1 MNSLPFFS
9 NFSKYLWNFIL
20 KNCNLSLKFLSKRS
34 IFRKC
39 SIHDLVEEKGVKLK
53 DKITPDVHD
62 SYTDRKMDT
71 VNLN

>member
-1 MNSLPFFS
+1 MFN
-9 NFSKYLWNFIL
+9 Y
-20 KNCNLSLKFLSKRS
+20 
-34 IFRKC
+34 
-39 SIHDLVEEKGVKLK
+39 DLVEEKGVKLK